1 MPTYTQIAAS
11 GAMALLIGLLIGLE
25 RQHSQTGDEPLY
37 AGVRTFP
44 VVALIG
50 YVSGLLT
57 RAGHIWVL
65 PMALAGVSGIIVTA
79 YAHKLRGT
87 HKGSTTEFVG
97 ILTFI
102 LGALAALDYMVP
114 AATFAVV
121 TTLLL
126 SFKAP
131 LHRLAERLRE
141 EELYA
146 ILKFGTVTAIVLP
159 LLPNRAFGPFQV
171 LNPRLIWWM
180 VVLISALSMVGYVL
194 MHLLGVRH
202 GVAIAGFLGGLVSS
216 TAATVGLSKDARE
229 AESSLARYFVL
240 GIVLACTI
248 MFLRVLLLVAVIN
261 RELGGAL
268 LLPIILPFAVG
279 IVSAAFLWKRPREDA
294 EVTIRIKNPMEL
306 GSAIEFA
313 LLFALILFMSRAA
326 DYYFGSSGVY
336 ATAVVAGLADVDAF
350 TVSAANLAREN
361 ILTQATAA
369 SSILLAGTA
378 NTAVK
383 AAIAMVM
390 GGRTLRP
397 AILPIFLALFLAS
410 VAACVLAA
418 RG

>member
-1 MPTYTQIAAS
+1 
-11 GAMALLIGLLIGLE
+11 
-25 RQHSQTGDEPLY
+25 
-37 AGVRTFP
+37 
-44 VVALIG
+44 
-50 YVSGLLT
+50 
-57 RAGHIWVL
+57 
-65 PMALAGVSGIIVTA
+65 
-79 YAHKLRGT
+79 
-87 HKGSTTEFVG
+87 
-97 ILTFI
+97 
-102 LGALAALDYMVP
+102 
-114 AATFAVV
+114 
-121 TTLLL
+121 
-126 SFKAP
+126 
-131 LHRLAERLRE
+131 
-141 EELYA
+141 
-146 ILKFGTVTAIVLP
+146 
-159 LLPNRAFGPFQV
+159 
-171 LNPRLIWWM
+171 M